1 MGMEIYCRREFISIV
16 CGQGRNG
23 QMEDRWGPFRW
34 YIEIIQVDPGMERM
48 VQMRPIGQSQIR
60 CFKARDLHECGMRVL

>member
-1 MGMEIYCRREFISIV
+1 
-16 CGQGRNG
+16 
-23 QMEDRWGPFRW
+23 MEDRWGPFRW